1 MMKRICLL
9 FLMAALAA
17 GAVSA
22 QNDMQTV
29 ATVKLTKTE
38 PITVKQLK
46 NEIALLEAQARRPL
60 SADQKN
66 QLLDGLINQ
75 RLVMQAA
82 ERDKIGVSEGELN
95 QQFDRIR
102 SALAQTIGRT
112 PTDAELAQAIRTQ
125 YNLDIP
131 MFREQLRR
139 QLIIEKYILAKKEPL
154 LKSIKA
160 PTTAEIQ
167 DYYDLNRARLV
178 RPDTVRVTMI
188 QVPFKDDRT
197 AARRIADNL
206 AREIGTNASK
216 FDEVALR
223 AGEAAGFQAGD
234 AGYLPK
240 NPDGEQVVGSG
251 ALKTAFS
258 LKQGQVSGVLESPR
272 GFLIMKI
279 TETYEQKQL
288 TLDDVVDL
296 ATKTTVRK
304 FITEGLS
311 QNSQIAVLEQAQKEI
326 YEELRKGNP
335 FTIDR
340 RYLPW

>member
-9 FLMAALAA
+9 FLTAVLAA

-46 NEIALLEAQARRPL
+46 NEIALLETQARRPL
-60 SADQKN
+60 SADEKN

-75 RLVMQAA
+75 RLVLQAA
-82 ERDKIGVSEGELN
+82 ERDKISVSEGELN
-95 QQFDRIR
+95 QQLDRVR
-102 SALAQTIGRT
+102 SALAQNIGRT
-112 PTDAELAQAIRTQ
+112 PTESELAQAIRTQ

-139 QLIIEKYILAKKEPL
+139 QLVMEKYILAKKESL
-154 LKSIKA
+154 IKSAKA
-160 PTTAEIQ
+160 PTTVQIQ
-167 DYYDLNRARLV
+167 DFYDLNRASLV
-178 RPDTVRVTMI
+178 RPDTVRVSMI
-188 QVPFKDDRT
+188 QVPVKGDQA
-197 AARRIADNL
+197 AARRTADTL
-206 AREIGTNASK
+206 AREIGTSAAK

-223 AGEAAGFQAGD
+223 AGTTADFQSGD

-240 NPDGEQVVGSG
+240 NPEGERVIGAG

-288 TLDDVVDL
+288 TLDDVLDL
-296 ATKTTVRK
+296 ATKTTVREY
-304 FITEGLS
+304 ISGGLA
-311 QNSQIAVLEQAQKEI
+311 QNNQMAVLEQAQKEI
-326 YEELRKGNP
+326 YDDLRKGSP

>member
-1 MMKRICLL
+1 
-9 FLMAALAA
+9 
-17 GAVSA
+17 
-22 QNDMQTV
+22 MQTV
-29 ATVKLTKTE
+29 VTVKLTRTE

-60 SADQKN
+60 SVDEKN

-75 RLVMQAA
+75 RLVLQAA
-82 ERDKIGVSEGELN
+82 ERDKINVSEGELN
-95 QQFDRIR
+95 QQIDRVR
-102 SALAQTIGRT
+102 AALAQNIGRT
-112 PTDAELAQAIRTQ
+112 PTESELAQAVRTQ

-139 QLIIEKYILAKKEPL
+139 QLVMEKYILAKKEPL
-154 LKSIKA
+154 IKSAKA
-160 PTTAEIQ
+160 PAQTEIQ
-167 DYYDLNRARLV
+167 DFYDLNRSSLV

-197 AARRIADNL
+197 AARRTADNL
-206 AREIGTNASK
+206 AREIGTSAAK

-223 AGEAAGFQAGD
+223 SGDAAGFQSGD

-240 NPDGEQVVGSG
+240 NPEGERVIGAS

-272 GFLIMKI
+272 GFLIIKI

-288 TLDDVVDL
+288 TLDDVLDL
-296 ATKTTVRK
+296 ASKTTVRQY
-304 FITEGLS
+304 IAGGLS
-311 QNSQIAVLEQAQKEI
+311 QNKQLAVLEQAQKEI
-326 YEELRKGNP
+326 YDELRKGSP
-335 FTIDR
+335 FTVDR